1 VVKAAAAKLG
11 LRPSKLVMVG
21 DTPYDARAAR
31 GAGDGALGLLTGLFS
46 STDLLDGGCEGVFAD
61 VEALAGSIENTM
73 VGARSEVRPQGG

>member
-1 VVKAAAAKLG
+1 
-11 LRPSKLVMVG
+11 VMVG
-21 DTPYDARAAR
+21 DTSYDARAAR